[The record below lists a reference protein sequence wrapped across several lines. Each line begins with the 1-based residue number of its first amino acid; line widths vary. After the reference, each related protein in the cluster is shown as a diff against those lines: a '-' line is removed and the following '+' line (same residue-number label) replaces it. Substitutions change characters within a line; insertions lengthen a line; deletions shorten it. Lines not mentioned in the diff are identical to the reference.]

1 MKHRNFSGNG
11 GKEDYS
17 EQNKSWPNNTDRTR
31 WNKIRLNIIDK
42 RNHQLKFKIWD
53 ANKQFETDPKVMG
66 SNLVI
71 SILFFIDNNVT
82 NYICYL
88 LVIYYHCWD
97 KNNPK

>member
-1 MKHRNFSGNG
+1 MSFTFSFVQ
-11 GKEDYS
+11 KD
-17 EQNKSWPNNTDRTR
+17 
-31 WNKIRLNIIDK
+31 IRESKFGHVDK

-53 ANKQFETDPKVMG
+53 VNKQFETDPKVMG

-88 LVIYYHCWD
+88 LVIYFHCWD

>member
-1 MKHRNFSGNG
+1 MSHSDGLK
-11 GKEDYS
+11 GKKKKNVKGLFVFNLTTLS
-17 EQNKSWPNNTDRTR
+17 NN
-31 WNKIRLNIIDK
+31 IDK

-53 ANKQFETDPKVMG
+53 VNKQFETDPKVMG

>member
-1 MKHRNFSGNG
+1 MIKELLEVKDCKLIHSYSGVRTH
-11 GKEDYS
+11 DLYS
-17 EQNKSWPNNTDRTR
+17 GFLP
-31 WNKIRLNIIDK
+31 IDK
-42 RNHQLKFKIWD
+42 RNLQLKFKIWD
-53 ANKQFETDPKVMG
+53 VNKQFETDAKVMG

-71 SILFFIDNNVT
+71 CILFFIDNNVT